1 MKIFRYLFEAMVA
14 YGIYGI
20 SRLLSVEASSYLVGN
35 FTKLIGPLLKAH
47 KIAKKNLA
55 FAFPEKS
62 DKERAVLLDK
72 VWENLGRA
80 VGEFSFIGQ
89 CDKEQ
94 FKQYVEVEHEEILSE
109 YLVKG
114 KPAIFFSAHLA
125 NWELAPKTAA
135 IHGTP
140 LALVYRPSNNPL
152 VEKLVRYVRRS
163 YQSESIA
170 KGKAG
175 ARDIM
180 RCLKEGQPVGM
191 LLDQKMND
199 GIAVPFFGRKAMTAS
214 AVVNL
219 AKRFQCPVIPAQIIR
234 KTGVNFKVIIHKP
247 LVAKQI
253 GDDKQ
258 DSYDFMCQIND
269 MIEGWV
275 RQHPEQWFWVHNRWP
290 KEEPK
295 EEK

>member
-1 MKIFRYLFEAMVA
+1 MKIFRYFFEAVVA

-20 SRLLSVEASSYLVGN
+20 SRLLPVEASSYLVGN

-62 DKERAVLLDK
+62 DKERAILLDK

-109 YLVKG
+109 HLVKG

-135 IHGTP
+135 IFGTP

-152 VEKLVRYVRRS
+152 VEKLVKYVRRS

-199 GIAVPFFGRKAMTAS
+199 GIAVPFFGRDAMTAS

-219 AKRFQCPVIPAQIIR
+219 ARRFQCPVIPAQIIR
-234 KTGVNFKVIIHKP
+234 KNDVSFKVIIHKP
-247 LVAKQI
+247 LVAKQT

-269 MIEGWV
+269 MIEDWV
-275 RQHPEQWFWVHNRWP
+275 RQHPDQWFWVHNRWP
-290 KEEPK
+290 KEEK
-295 EEK
+295 